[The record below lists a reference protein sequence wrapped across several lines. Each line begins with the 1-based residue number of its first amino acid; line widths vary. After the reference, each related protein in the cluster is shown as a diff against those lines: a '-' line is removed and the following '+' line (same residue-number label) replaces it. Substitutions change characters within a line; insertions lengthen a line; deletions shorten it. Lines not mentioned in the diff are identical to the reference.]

1 MLTQQQLR
9 YFTISKQNDERLDK
23 SNITGTEGEKN
34 RMLRAAN
41 LGTESALQARIAA
54 ALSPP
59 VLSAPTRHHELR

>member
-1 MLTQQQLR
+1 MTKDW
-9 YFTISKQNDERLDK
+9 ISRI
-23 SNITGTEGEKN
+23 ITGTEGEKN